1 MPFEGERFLA
11 LQGRTRL
18 EERSDAMLKQLQEW
32 GILAAGLVV
41 VIGGLLIAS
50 FSQTGTTSAQQTAQ
64 QTEIQPSPEKPAQV
78 AAKTPAPAAS
88 PAPSVK
94 VAPPASPAPAAHQH
108 MQMVQAPAAN
118 TPAATP
124 AAASGADDPSKAGRL
139 VFRKCSACHSLEAGK
154 NSLGPSLADIVG
166 KKAGTVAGYNYSSAI
181 RNSNLTWDAATLDA
195 YLTDPQKVVPGN
207 KMPFPGLKTE
217 NERRAIIA
225 YLSGG
230 AAAAAPAQA
239 AAKPAASPSAAA
251 PAAKQAAPAAP
262 SAATPPRDQSAGA
275 QAGSAYLPGL
285 RYTLKSGIAEGRMV
299 FIGVGGTI
307 DGQINPMLSAA
318 EGQVVQITLINGE
331 GAEHDIVFS
340 DQGPA
345 GSSPHI
351 VGRGSST
358 NIAFVASKAGDYTYY
373 CSLPGH
379 RLAGMEGQFLITPK
393 PPEQTVVEADISQRS
408 TDVPAPIGKRGPQ
421 TVRVDLVT
429 VELEGRLAEGT
440 TFGYWTFNG
449 RVPGP
454 MLRVR
459 VGDTVDVHL
468 KNADGSA
475 MVHSV
480 DFHAATGPGGGAVST
495 QANPGE
501 EKSFKFKALVPG
513 LYVYHCATPMVAHH
527 IANGMYGMILV
538 EPEEG
543 LTPVDREFYVM
554 QGEIYTEAA
563 FGQHGSQSFDVT
575 KLLNERPEYF
585 VFNGSVGALSKFHP
599 LQAKVG
605 ETVRIF
611 FGVGGPNFTSSF
623 HVIGEIFDKV
633 YNLGGVL
640 SEPLRGVQT
649 VLVPAGGA
657 VITEFKV
664 DVPGNYIL
672 VDHALSRMERGL
684 VGMLHVE
691 GQSVPEIYDG
701 KVEPGSGH

>member
-1 MPFEGERFLA
+1 
-11 LQGRTRL
+11 
-18 EERSDAMLKQLQEW
+18 MLKQLQEW

-50 FSQTGTTSAQQTAQ
+50 FSQTGTTSPQQTAQ
-64 QTEIQPSPEKPAQV
+64 QTEVRPSPEKPAQL
-78 AAKTPAPAAS
+78 AAKAPAPATS
-88 PAPSVK
+88 APSAK
-94 VAPPASPAPAAHQH
+94 ATPPASSAPAAHQH
-108 MQMVQAPAAN
+108 MQTAQAPAAAP
-118 TPAATP
+118 TATP
-124 AAASGADDPSKAGRL
+124 AAGDEASKAGRL

-154 NSLGPSLADIVG
+154 NSLGPSLANIVG
-166 KKAGTVAGYNYSSAI
+166 QKAGAVPGYNYSSAI
-181 RNSNLTWDAATLDA
+181 KNSNLTWDAATLDA
-195 YLTDPQKVVPGN
+195 YLNDPQKVVPGN

-225 YLSGG
+225 FLSGSPG
-230 AAAAAPAQA
+230 PAAAATAPVQA
-239 AAKPAASPSAAA
+239 AQPAASPSAAA
-251 PAAKQAAPAAP
+251 PAAKRAAPAAP
-262 SAATPPRDQSAGA
+262 SRDQSAGA
-275 QAGSAYLPGL
+275 PAGSAYLPGI

-318 EGQVVQITLINGE
+318 EGQVVQITLVNGE

-379 RLAGMEGQFLITPK
+379 RLAGMEGQFLVTPM

-543 LTPVDREFYVM
+543 LPPVDREFYVM
-554 QGEIYTEAA
+554 QGEIYTEAP

-611 FGVGGPNFTSSF
+611 FGVGGPNYTSSF

-640 SEPLRGVQT
+640 SEPLHGLQT

-672 VDHALSRMERGL
+672 VDHALARMERGL
-684 VGMLHVE
+684 MGMLHVE
-691 GQSVPEIYDG
+691 GASVPEIYDG